1 MTRSDLG
8 QNQIIPAARPVDA
21 FIRPAQQNVAAPA
34 QLQMMPN
41 PGGIR
46 TIGQGN
52 GGSVAGVNQWQELA
66 QALAPFSRDLVKLGG
81 VGMELYASSEYEKG
95 RSEAMRAAVLA
106 NQQMQQSQ
114 AQYAAENRKL
124 DKVDPI
130 GALMMDRVNPFR
142 EGGRQNA
149 LARVAAQRIMPAVME
164 RYRNTPGVAEL
175 DIGSPEL
182 KRIEAQA
189 VQDVVQRYGLKESSP
204 GFIEHVLP
212 QIGQA
217 GMKLYER
224 HVDDRVKHLKETA
237 WRQAA
242 VEVGAMYER
251 ARTTGEVEWAE
262 FDPISGRQIRKAAQ
276 LGKDRTA
283 WERGIQILA
292 AQTGDRLANETGIT
306 GEPSVL
312 KRQMFVRLAEMA
324 EASGNPELKRILLS
338 TEVGPPDKNGRRA
351 LAGEFYGIEILE
363 EGGKIAQA
371 AWQQQQRNTEQGLQG
386 FESEL
391 AVVTQGM
398 PDGPERG
405 QAINA
410 LIGKYQKLGLP
421 LNRLME
427 STKNMSSTLDAVA
440 GRSYDS
446 SGMDALLMDMQG
458 RVGAL
463 WNAGAADREFETNL
477 STIAPQDRAKARD
490 QYAQIRRAK
499 EKEKD
504 DAPTQLTRP
513 IVDAKIKANL
523 RRAYPNDITE
533 ASLRQNDVTNFM
545 AYGDADVAR
554 SAQLQHSAYNKH
566 VLSRLSEAAARKG
579 EALTSLEIID
589 VTTKAVEEYGT
600 KDKESFNRMFPG
612 SGESNEPSVGGRARP
627 QQPGGA
633 GANKPATPIPVVYPS
648 GQLDNM
654 PNRKQQ
660 LQSGEPSLA
669 LPSVQEEIGRVYNG
683 QSPSAAVI
691 RAARD
696 AGYGNNVGQ
705 WLLREADNFPTYKIA
720 PEVRKRLLRSSRDAQ
735 GVIGAAQAMAAPP
748 RPVES
753 AMGWFFN
760 ALTGTTAA
768 TAAPMFTPTIAMRQ
782 GGGRN
787 GGGPFMDSG
796 NTRGNFGGQGDYG
809 GLASLI
815 SSGEGGFNS
824 FNRGTTGSAGT
835 MNLTKMTIG
844 QVSQLQR
851 SGRVSAVGFAQWM
864 PDGQL
869 EKARVAAGLSPSDVF
884 SPANQVRMFWGY
896 VLRSNKQP
904 ALREYLWGRSDNLN
918 AAHAALANEWAGMQG
933 PSGRGHYDND
943 KAGNYASVKAEKV
956 RRALIAARRAIS
968 GR

>member
-66 QALAPFSRDLVKLGG
+66 QALAPFSRDLVQLGG
-81 VGMELYASSEYEKG
+81 VGMEVYASSEYEKG

-175 DIGSPEL
+175 DIGSPVL
-182 KRIEAQA
+182 KQLEAQA

-224 HVDDRVKHLKETA
+224 HVDDRVKHLKETS

-251 ARTTGEVEWAE
+251 ARTTGEIEWTE

-276 LGKDRTA
+276 LGKDRAA
-283 WERGIQILA
+283 WERGIQITA
-292 AQTGDRLANETGIT
+292 AQIGDRLANETGIT
-306 GEPSVL
+306 GEASVL
-312 KRQMFVRLAEMA
+312 KREMFVRLGQMA

-371 AWQQQQRNTEQGLQG
+371 AWQQQQRNTEQGLQR

-410 LIGKYQKLGLP
+410 LIGKYQKVGVP

-463 WNAGAADREFETNL
+463 WNAGEADREFETNL
-477 STIAPQDRAKARD
+477 STIAPQDRAKARN

-566 VLSRLSEAAARKG
+566 VLSRLSEAAAKKG
-579 EALTSLEIID
+579 AALTSLEIID

-600 KDKESFNRMFPG
+600 KDKEAFNRMFPG
-612 SGESNEPSVGGRARP
+612 SGESNEPSVSGRARP
-627 QQPGGA
+627 QQ
-633 GANKPATPIPVVYPS
+633 PATPIPVVYPS

-748 RPVES
+748 RPIES
-753 AMGWFFN
+753 VMGWFFN
-760 ALTGTTAA
+760 AMTGTTAA

-787 GGGPFMDSG
+787 GGGPFMDSKG
-796 NTRGNFGGQGDYG
+796 SLPVSSLG
-809 GLASLI
+809 GLARSAGFSTEQAVIMAAIAMAESSGRAKAHNDNRSTGDDSYGLWQINMIDRLGPERRRQFGI
-815 SSGEGGFNS
+815 SS
-824 FNRGTTGSAGT
+824 
-835 MNLTKMTIG
+835 
-844 QVSQLQR
+844 
-851 SGRVSAVGFAQWM
+851 
-864 PDGQL
+864 
-869 EKARVAAGLSPSDVF
+869 
-884 SPANQVRMFWGY
+884 
-896 VLRSNKQP
+896 
-904 ALREYLWGRSDNLN
+904 N
-918 AAHAALANEWAGMQG
+918 AALFDPTTNAKAARLVYLSQG
-933 PSGRGHYDND
+933 FG
-943 KAGNYASVKAEKV
+943 AWSVYKNGAY
-956 RRALIAARRAIS
+956 RQYLPAARRAIS

>member
-66 QALAPFSRDLVKLGG
+66 QALAPFSRDLVQLGG

-149 LARVAAQRIMPAVME
+149 LARVAGQRIMPAVME

-175 DIGSPEL
+175 DIGSPVL
-182 KRIEAQA
+182 KQLEAQA

-224 HVDDRVKHLKETA
+224 HVDDRVKHLKETS

-251 ARTTGEVEWAE
+251 ARTTGEIEWTE

-276 LGKDRTA
+276 LGKDRAA

-292 AQTGDRLANETGIT
+292 AQMGDRLADETGIT
-306 GEPSVL
+306 GEPSAL

-371 AWQQQQRNTEQGLQG
+371 AWQQQQRNTEQGLQR

-410 LIGKYQKLGLP
+410 LIGKYQKANVP

-463 WNAGAADREFETNL
+463 WNAGEADREFETNL
-477 STIAPQDRAKARD
+477 STIAPQDRDKVRN

-579 EALTSLEIID
+579 KALTSLEIID

-600 KDKESFNRMFPG
+600 KDKDSFNRMFPG

-627 QQPGGA
+627 QQ
-633 GANKPATPIPVVYPS
+633 PATPIPVVYPS

-748 RPVES
+748 RPIES

-787 GGGPFMDSG
+787 GGGPFMDSKG
-796 NTRGNFGGQGDYG
+796 SLPVSSLG
-809 GLASLI
+809 GLARSAGFSTEQAVIMAAIAMAESSGRAKAHNDNRSTGDDSYGLWQINMIDRLGPERRRQFGI
-815 SSGEGGFNS
+815 SS
-824 FNRGTTGSAGT
+824 
-835 MNLTKMTIG
+835 
-844 QVSQLQR
+844 
-851 SGRVSAVGFAQWM
+851 
-864 PDGQL
+864 
-869 EKARVAAGLSPSDVF
+869 
-884 SPANQVRMFWGY
+884 
-896 VLRSNKQP
+896 
-904 ALREYLWGRSDNLN
+904 N
-918 AAHAALANEWAGMQG
+918 AALFDPTTNAKAARLVYLSQG
-933 PSGRGHYDND
+933 FG
-943 KAGNYASVKAEKV
+943 AWSVYRNGAY
-956 RRALIAARRAIS
+956 RQYLPAARRAIS

>member
-41 PGGIR
+41 PGGIS
-46 TIGQGN
+46 TIGQGSVA
-52 GGSVAGVNQWQELA
+52 GVAGVNQWQELA
-66 QALAPFSRDLVKLGG
+66 QALAPFSRDLVQLGG
-81 VGMELYASSEYEKG
+81 VGMDLYASFEHEKG
-95 RSEAMRAAVLA
+95 QSEIMRAAVLA

-130 GALMMDRVNPFR
+130 SALMMDRVNPFR

-149 LARVAAQRIMPAVME
+149 LNRVAAQRIVPAVME

-175 DIGSPEL
+175 EIGSPEL
-182 KRIEAQA
+182 KQLEARA

-217 GMKLYER
+217 EMKLYER
-224 HVDDRVKHLKETA
+224 HLDDRVKHLKETS

-251 ARTTGEVEWAE
+251 ARTTGEIEWTE

-306 GEPSVL
+306 GEASVL

-371 AWQQQQRNTEQGLQG
+371 AWQQQQRNTEQGLQR

-410 LIGKYQKLGLP
+410 LIGKYQKVGVP

-477 STIAPQDRAKARD
+477 STIAPQDRDKVRN

-504 DAPTQLTRP
+504 NAPTQLTRP

-566 VLSRLSEAAARKG
+566 VLSRLSEAAAKKK

-612 SGESNEPSVGGRARP
+612 SGESDEPSVGGRARP
-627 QQPGGA
+627 QQ
-633 GANKPATPIPVVYPS
+633 PATPIPVVYPS

-748 RPVES
+748 RPIES

-787 GGGPFMDSG
+787 GGGPFMDSKG
-796 NTRGNFGGQGDYG
+796 SLPVSSLG
-809 GLASLI
+809 GLARSAGFSTEQAVIMAAIAMAESSGRAKAHNDNRSTGDDSYGLWQINMIDRLGPERRRQFGI
-815 SSGEGGFNS
+815 SS
-824 FNRGTTGSAGT
+824 
-835 MNLTKMTIG
+835 
-844 QVSQLQR
+844 
-851 SGRVSAVGFAQWM
+851 
-864 PDGQL
+864 
-869 EKARVAAGLSPSDVF
+869 
-884 SPANQVRMFWGY
+884 
-896 VLRSNKQP
+896 
-904 ALREYLWGRSDNLN
+904 N
-918 AAHAALANEWAGMQG
+918 AALFDPTTNAKAARLVYLSQG
-933 PSGRGHYDND
+933 FG
-943 KAGNYASVKAEKV
+943 AWSVYKNGAY
-956 RRALIAARRAIS
+956 RQYLPAARRAIS

>member
-41 PGGIR
+41 PGGIS
-46 TIGQGN
+46 TIGQGSVA
-52 GGSVAGVNQWQELA
+52 GVAGVNQWQELA
-66 QALAPFSRDLVKLGG
+66 QALAPFSRDLVQLGG
-81 VGMELYASSEYEKG
+81 VGMDLYASFEHEKG
-95 RSEAMRAAVLA
+95 QSEIMRAAVLA

-130 GALMMDRVNPFR
+130 SALMMDRVNPFR

-149 LARVAAQRIMPAVME
+149 LNRVAAQRIVPAVME

-175 DIGSPEL
+175 EIGSPEL
-182 KRIEAQA
+182 KQLEARA

-217 GMKLYER
+217 EMKLYER
-224 HVDDRVKHLKETA
+224 HLDDRVKHLKETS

-242 VEVGAMYER
+242 VEVGAIYER
-251 ARTTGEVEWAE
+251 ARTTGEIEWTE

-306 GEPSVL
+306 GEASVL

-371 AWQQQQRNTEQGLQG
+371 AWQQQQRNTEQGLQR

-410 LIGKYQKLGLP
+410 LIGKYQKVGVP

-477 STIAPQDRAKARD
+477 STIAPQDRDKVRN

-504 DAPTQLTRP
+504 NAPTQLTRP

-566 VLSRLSEAAARKG
+566 VLSRLSEAAAKKK

-612 SGESNEPSVGGRARP
+612 SGESDEPSVGGRARP
-627 QQPGGA
+627 QQ
-633 GANKPATPIPVVYPS
+633 PATPIPVVYPS

-748 RPVES
+748 RPIES

-787 GGGPFMDSG
+787 GGGPFMDSKG
-796 NTRGNFGGQGDYG
+796 SLPVSSLG
-809 GLASLI
+809 GLARSAGFSTEQAVIMAAIAMAESSGRAKAHNDNRSTGDDSYGLWQINMIDRLGPERRRQFGI
-815 SSGEGGFNS
+815 SS
-824 FNRGTTGSAGT
+824 
-835 MNLTKMTIG
+835 
-844 QVSQLQR
+844 
-851 SGRVSAVGFAQWM
+851 
-864 PDGQL
+864 
-869 EKARVAAGLSPSDVF
+869 
-884 SPANQVRMFWGY
+884 
-896 VLRSNKQP
+896 
-904 ALREYLWGRSDNLN
+904 N
-918 AAHAALANEWAGMQG
+918 AALFDPTTNAKAARLVYLSQG
-933 PSGRGHYDND
+933 FG
-943 KAGNYASVKAEKV
+943 AWSVYKNGAY
-956 RRALIAARRAIS
+956 RQYLPAARRAIS